1 VVAHGRQP
9 RNGRLTGAGTA
20 AQRDIDGRAAGGM
33 ATDDVGGF
41 GPRWSGWRLGR
52 DDDARGEAAAARAR
66 LRRALSGRGCRD
78 AWCAVSTAAL
88 RRVRAARRVSAMWQR
103 HAAVR
108 ARRGARRLTGGAHS
122 SAISEFKNHPDE
134 NSSK

>member
-1 VVAHGRQP
+1 VPLGQNRVRPSRTVWARPTATRGAARA
-9 RNGRLTGAGTA
+9 RGAGTA
-20 AQRDIDGRAAGGM
+20 TDG
-33 ATDDVGGF
+33 VGGF

-52 DDDARGEAAAARAR
+52 DDDARGEAAAVRAR

-78 AWCAVSTAAL
+78 AWCAISTAAL